1 MGWSIKEWV
10 HSVSRDKDGDTRFW
24 VPRLSFSS
32 SIARK
37 WWNCILSQLRVDSES
52 TVASLIS
59 LVLVLFVV
67 ALGVSRAPGF
77 VLGVL
82 VCRVLFVRAD
92 KQTNRTRRVLFSV
105 CYVHRAVFS
114 VTCAVLCYMWR
125 VLLCSPQACL
135 VMDPAQRPDC
145 GSLLQMELFTQ
156 DQFSVTHTQEIRRRL
171 QQVGN
176 RL

>member
-1 MGWSIKEWV
+1 MKLYSLAAASGQWV
-10 HSVSRDKDGDTRFW
+10 DSCEPYLTRFSPVCCCAGCVTCAW
-24 VPRLSFSS
+24 FCSRCVSVPCSVCQSWQTNKQYAAHVEQNSS
-32 SIARK
+32 
-37 WWNCILSQLRVDSES
+37 
-52 TVASLIS
+52 
-59 LVLVLFVV
+59 VLFNV
-67 ALGVSRAPGF
+67 
-77 VLGVL
+77 
-82 VCRVLFVRAD
+82 
-92 KQTNRTRRVLFSV
+92 RRVLFSV

-125 VLLCSPQACL
+125 VLLCSLQACL

-171 QQVGN
+171 QQVRN